1 MHLCGQQIAI
11 VTAMLLATQ
20 IYARP
25 LGLSSLFSLGKAAE
39 KTAGET
45 AETAGKT
52 NHLAKVAEKSGQVSS
67 VIWGAQAVEG
77 LVPSSQ
83 SDSESK
89 PNPVAA
95 PTY

>member
-11 VTAMLLATQ
+11 VAVMLSATQ

-25 LGLSSLFSLGKAAE
+25 LGLSTLFSLGKDAA
-39 KTAGET
+39 ET
-45 AETAGKT
+45 AETAEKT
-52 NHLAKVAEKSGQVSS
+52 NRLAQVAEKSGQVSS

-83 SDSESK
+83 SSDSK
-89 PNPVAA
+89 PQPVAA